1 MSNKVTI
8 GGDRLGAGKRESVTM
23 HGYNRSNH
31 DLSYAWRSTLAAGV
45 LTPFLKKVAL
55 PGDTFD
61 IDLHASVLTQP
72 TIGPLFGSFK
82 LQLDVF
88 QVPIRLYQGMLHMNM
103 LGIGMDMS
111 AVKLPVFTL
120 TGQAMKSI
128 NDFEYINQSSVLAYL
143 GIRGLASRGY
153 QGLVVRNFNAIPYL
167 AYVDIFKNYY
177 ANKQEDNAYVV
188 HSTPARTLSGITNTN
203 ALVGSTHSPT
213 TTAILVTNINSPTVA
228 MVYSTTFEPVVQI
241 NIQFPIGEVVNGL
254 TIDDFTI
261 NSQPIGG
268 GGGASQRPASDLFTR
283 IEIVGINGTN
293 ATINLRGPKWIIGS
307 SREISAA
314 YWTSSANAIKGT
326 IDLYPFR
333 LKDIDDCRVAILQNN
348 NAAAFNLSTW
358 ATTNNKGPYKFLFE
372 AIQSGTQPN
381 ITRTTSLEKNMEG
394 LLVKT
399 YNSDLFNNWISTEWI
414 DGPNG
419 IAAVTAVD
427 TTGNSF
433 TIDELNLAKKVYN
446 MLNRIALS
454 GGSYDDWLDAVYDHD
469 RQRSAENPMYMGGL
483 IQDVQFEEVISTA
496 ATTTGD
502 LGQIAGRGRLGNF
515 KKGGKVIV
523 KVSEP
528 SYIIGIASLTPI
540 IDYSQGNDWDNNL
553 VTMNDLHKPALD
565 GIGFQDLITE
575 QMYWGTSYQ
584 GVADATRATV
594 KASAGKQPAW
604 INYMTAVNKTFANFA
619 NKKDQMW
626 MTLNRQYEVNWASQ
640 TDQAI
645 RDLTTYI
652 DPTKYN
658 NVFADTR
665 LDAQNFWVQI
675 GVGIEARRKMSA
687 KVIPNL

>member
-1 MSNKVTI
+1 MSTKVTI

-31 DLSYAWRSTLAAGV
+31 DLSYAWRSTMAVGV

-120 TGQAMKSI
+120 TGQAMRSY
-128 NDFEYINQSSVLAYL
+128 NDFEYINKSSVLSYL
-143 GIRGLASRGY
+143 GVKGIASRGY

-177 ANKQEDNAYVV
+177 ANKQEDNAYVI
-188 HSTPARTLSGITNTN
+188 HNKAGTAYPTITNTS
-203 ALVGSTHSPT
+203 ALVGTTHSPT
-213 TTAILVTNINSPTVA
+213 KYAILVTNVNTPPIT
-228 MVYSTTFEPVVQI
+228 MQYTYQFEPVVQI
-241 NIQFPIGEVVNGL
+241 LISFLTGENISNL
-254 TIDDFTI
+254 TIDDFMI
-261 NSQPIGG
+261 NSQPV
-268 GGGASQRPASDLFTR
+268 GGGAVAQRPASELFSR
-283 IEIVGINGTN
+283 IEITGINGTT
-293 ATINLRGPKWIIGS
+293 AYIRLRGPKWAIGT
-307 SREISAA
+307 SRDISAA
-314 YWTSSANAIKGT
+314 YWTGSAKGMT
-326 IDLYPFR
+326 GGIELTPFR

-358 ATTNNKGPYKFLFE
+358 ATTNNKGPYNLLFE
-372 AIQSGTQPN
+372 ATQTGTQPN
-381 ITRTTSLEKNMEG
+381 ITRYLSLEKNMEG

-419 IAAVTAVD
+419 IAAVTAID
-427 TTGNSF
+427 TSGGSF
-433 TIDELNLAKKVYN
+433 TIDELNLSKKIYN

-469 RQRSAENPMYMGGL
+469 RQKSAENPMYMGGL

-496 ATTTGD
+496 ATSD
-502 LGQIAGRGRLGNF
+502 SQLGQIAGRGRIGNF
-515 KKGGKVIV
+515 KRGGKIIV

-565 GIGFQDLITE
+565 AIGFQDLITE

-584 GVADATRATV
+584 GVADATRTTI
-594 KASAGKQPAW
+594 KTSAGKQPAW

-619 NKKDQMW
+619 NESEQMW
-626 MTLNRQYEVNWASQ
+626 MTLNRKYVVNWNSQ
-640 TDQAI
+640 DDQSI

-652 DPTKYN
+652 DPAKYN
-658 NVFADTR
+658 NIFADTR

>member
-1 MSNKVTI
+1 MSTKVTI

-31 DLSYAWRSTLAAGV
+31 DLSYAWRSTMAVGV

-61 IDLHASVLTQP
+61 INLHASVLTQP

-120 TGQAMKSI
+120 TGQAMRSY
-128 NDFEYINQSSVLAYL
+128 NDFEYINKSSVLSYL
-143 GIRGLASRGY
+143 GLKGIASRGY

-177 ANKQEDNAYVV
+177 ANKQEDNAYVI
-188 HSTPARTLSGITNTN
+188 HNTAATTLPTITNVN
-203 ALVGSTHSPT
+203 ALYSGTHRP
-213 TTAILVTNINSPTVA
+213 NINSIPVTNVNTPLIP
-228 MVYSTTFEPVVQI
+228 MLYSNSYEPVIQI
-241 NIQFPIGEVVNGL
+241 LISFLAGENINNL
-254 TIDDFTI
+254 TINDFTI
-261 NSQPIGG
+261 NSEPVGG
-268 GGGASQRPASDLFTR
+268 GTVAQRPASDLFSR
-283 IEIVGINGTN
+283 IEIAGINGTN
-293 ATINLRGPKWIIGS
+293 AYIRLRGPKWPIGAN
-307 SREISAA
+307 RNIAAA
-314 YWTSSANAIKGT
+314 YWTGSLKAIEGG
-326 IDLYPFR
+326 IFLSPFR

-348 NAAAFNLSTW
+348 NANAFNLSTW
-358 ATTNNKGPYKFLFE
+358 ATTNNKGPYNLLFE
-372 AIQSGTQPN
+372 AVQSGTQPN
-381 ITRTTSLEKNMEG
+381 ITRHLSLEKNMEG

-419 IAAVTAVD
+419 IAAVTAID
-427 TTGNSF
+427 TSGGSF
-433 TIDELNLAKKVYN
+433 TIDELNLSKKIYN

-469 RQRSAENPMYMGGL
+469 RQKSAENPMYMGGL

-496 ATTTGD
+496 ATSDGE
-502 LGQIAGRGRLGNF
+502 LGQIAGRGRIGNF
-515 KKGGKVIV
+515 KRGGKIIV

-553 VTMNDLHKPALD
+553 ATMNDLHKPALD
-565 GIGFQDLITE
+565 AIGFQDLITE

-584 GVADATRATV
+584 GVADATRQTI
-594 KASAGKQPAW
+594 KTSAGKQPAW

-619 NKKDQMW
+619 NEDDQMW
-626 MTLNRQYEVNWASQ
+626 MTLNRKYEVNWNSQ
-640 TDQAI
+640 DDQSI

-652 DPTKYN
+652 DPAKYN
-658 NVFADTR
+658 NIFADTR